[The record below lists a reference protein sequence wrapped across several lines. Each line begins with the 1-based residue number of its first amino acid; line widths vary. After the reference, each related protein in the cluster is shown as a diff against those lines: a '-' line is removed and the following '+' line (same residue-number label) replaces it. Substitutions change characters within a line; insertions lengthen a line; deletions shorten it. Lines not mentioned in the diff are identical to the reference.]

1 VGEGV
6 EVAEVPEEK
15 DGGGKVDERVHEDV
29 GQEDYVGW
37 VTHDFHGESGV
48 WSKEVGLDDGVDVF
62 GVPEGEDLRVFGLAI
77 IRGKG
82 RFVWWIPL
90 G

>member
-1 VGEGV
+1 
-6 EVAEVPEEK
+6 
-15 DGGGKVDERVHEDV
+15 
-29 GQEDYVGW
+29 

-62 GVPEGEDLRVFGLAI
+62 GVPEGEDLRVFGLVI